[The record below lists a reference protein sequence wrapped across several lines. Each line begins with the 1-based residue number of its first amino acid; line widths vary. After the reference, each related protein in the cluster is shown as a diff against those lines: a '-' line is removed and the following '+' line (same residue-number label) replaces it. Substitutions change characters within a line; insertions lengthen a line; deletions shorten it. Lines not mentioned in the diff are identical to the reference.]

1 MKKARKAFFFEKK
14 KQKAFISPTLSR
26 FDVSWR
32 TRLVQ
37 MRRDKSFL
45 VLFFKKGLLSSLLLT
60 LAGCNPSLSTSD
72 VATIITHAI
81 QAAQAKGVNATIAVT
96 DRMGNVLGVW
106 QMTGAAQ
113 TVQIINNP
121 NGGNASDSLNGA
133 FVPSVDAAISKAIT
147 ASYLSSS
154 GGNAFSTR
162 TASQIVQDHF
172 NPGTPNAPSG
182 PLYGVQFSQ
191 LACSDLLNP
200 PAGTTYPAQ
209 GVHPAPLG
217 LSGDPGGLPL
227 YKGGQ
232 LVGGIGVKASGPYG
246 LDLNIHANDN
256 SVDETIAASG
266 ATGYPA
272 PASILANTIS
282 VGGLLLRYTDVP
294 SNFASGNFPPA
305 TLASL
310 PGGLVSV
317 PGYFNAA
324 GGLIAGNAY
333 GDNGSGLIADT
344 SGLFSTTKPPM
355 VLVNANCPSAGVCQ
369 PRFPVIAGNGPDAL
383 SQAESL
389 QILRSVYA
397 LSLVTRGQI
406 RNPPGVTP
414 AAVNMSM
421 VDANGQI
428 LGIIS
433 DFDAPIFGIDV
444 SLQKARSALFI
455 SDPTAA
461 AQLEAAAG
469 INVARY
475 ASEEQNFFGAP
486 LNGNHAWSERAIG
499 NSARDTYPDGI
510 PGTPNGPFNLP
521 ASVSNP
527 FGDGLQ
533 LDLVLNDIVG
543 ALGGTRPQFCTGLP
557 LVAGGPGQRTQPMLA
572 NGLQIFPGGF
582 PIYRNGTLVGG
593 IGVSGDGV
601 DQDDLIGFLG
611 LYNAGQVLGTGVGH
625 APMDRRANLLSESGI
640 APVYVNC
647 PFSPFLNS
655 DAEDV
660 CSGK

>member
-1 MKKARKAFFFEKK
+1 MPVLALTACN
-14 KQKAFISPTLSR
+14 QSLTTQ
-26 FDVSWR
+26 DV
-32 TRLVQ
+32 T
-37 MRRDKSFL
+37 
-45 VLFFKKGLLSSLLLT
+45 
-60 LAGCNPSLSTSD
+60 
-72 VATIITHAI
+72 TIVTHAI

-96 DRMGNVLGVW
+96 DRMGNVLAVW
-106 QMTGAAQ
+106 QMAGASP
-113 TVQIINNP
+113 TVQIIHNP
-121 NGGNASDSLNGA
+121 NGSTNAPDSLNSA
-133 FVPSVDAAISKAIT
+133 VVPSVDAAVSKAVT
-147 ASYLSSS
+147 AAYLSSS

-191 LACSDLLNP
+191 LACSDLINP
-200 PAGTTYPAQ
+200 PAGTAFPMQ

-232 LVGGIGVKASGPYG
+232 LVGGIGIKASGPYG
-246 LDLNIHANDN
+246 LDLNIHVNDN
-256 SVDETIAASG
+256 SIDETIAASG

-272 PASILANTIS
+272 PAAILANNIS
-282 VGGLLLRYTDVP
+282 VGGILLRYADVAV
-294 SNFASGNFPPA
+294 NFASGNFPPV
-305 TLASL
+305 TLGML

-317 PGYFNAA
+317 PGYFNASGGIVA
-324 GGLIAGNAY
+324 GVAY
-333 GDNGSGLIADT
+333 GDAGSGLAPDV
-344 SGLFSTTKPPM
+344 SGQFSTTKPPM
-355 VLVNANCPSAGVCQ
+355 LLVGANCPNNACQ

-383 SQAESL
+383 TQAEAL
-389 QILRSVYA
+389 QILRSAYG
-397 LSLVTRGQI
+397 LSLITRGQI

-414 AAVNMSM
+414 AAVNMSL

-433 DFDAPIFGIDV
+433 DYDAPIFGIDV

-455 SDPTAA
+455 SRPDAA
-461 AQLEAAAG
+461 DQLYSVG
-469 INVARY
+469 SINLGRY
-475 ASEEQNFFGAP
+475 ASAEQSFFGAP

-499 NSARDTYPDGI
+499 LVSRDTYPDGI
-510 PGTPNGPFNLP
+510 PNTPNGPFALS

-527 FGDGLQ
+527 FADGLQ
-533 LDLVLNDIVG
+533 LDLVIGNIVG
-543 ALGGTRPQFCTGLP
+543 ALGGTTPPFCSGLP
-557 LVAGGPGQRTQPMLA
+557 LIAGGPGQRTQPVLA

-582 PIYRNGTLVGG
+582 PIYRNGTLIGG

-601 DQDDLIGFLG
+601 DQDDLISFLG
-611 LYNAGQVLGTGVGH
+611 LYNAGQALGTGVGH
-625 APMDRRANLLSESGI
+625 APPDHRANLLTESGI

-655 DAEDV
+655 DAENV